1 MLPDGLLFLQR
12 GDREV
17 RPENHV
23 FFSGA
28 GEFKYPV
35 RVFLSISEAFLGVK
49 SGL

>member
-1 MLPDGLLFLQR
+1 MLPDGLLFPQR

-23 FFSGA
+23 LSGA